1 MWHSQNWSGIAC
13 SRGSCGRSAFA
24 KPLLLLSLLVLG
36 ALVFDHAGAQSP
48 NSPGYTPPQA
58 PWSAPPPAPPP
69 RASTAPNRERI
80 DRIESELAGVRQQRL
95 RVEQAQRMT
104 PDLRD
109 PTSPGQQAADAA
121 RLAAEQAR
129 LQAREDQLRRELT
142 GLQSARR
149 DSKGN

>member
-1 MWHSQNWSGIAC
+1 MWRSQGWSGIAC
-13 SRGSCGRSAFA
+13 SRGSCARAA
-24 KPLLLLSLLVLG
+24 LARLLLLAAG
-36 ALVFDHAGAQSP
+36 ALAFEGARAQSP
-48 NSPGYTPPQA
+48 NSPGYTPPQT

-69 RASTAPNRERI
+69 QVSTTPARERI

-109 PTSPGQQAADAA
+109 PTNQGQQAADAA

-142 GLQSARR
+142 ALQS
-149 DSKGN
+149 SKR